1 MTIAELYE
9 WACREGVENCDLV
22 VRGLDGS
29 QTYYIVADIV
39 HHVCSDGTEYI
50 EVEL

>member
-9 WACREGVENCDLV
+9 WACSEGVENCDLV
-22 VRGLDGS
+22 VRGFDGS
-29 QTYYIVADIV
+29 QTYYIVPEIV
-39 HHVCSDGTEYI
+39 RHVYSDGAEYA